1 MGDNNED
8 APIDEFDE
16 AAAKAANDAWQAR
29 QNAEHWVKL
38 RAKSPEA
45 RASAFDACVR
55 DDRPGTNC
63 AHEHLLPEEI
73 QARQTARVQQVRDRY
88 RSAAVDIGA
97 RDTVLLEALKREC
110 PDNAHPSTY
119 CRELVQDA
127 EALGRKAREL
137 LDDPDALAYLK
148 ERGRDH
154 MPQSFF
160 RAREVVL
167 QPGAES
173 HFREG
178 MTDAGE
184 RITPPASASE
194 EATTAQE
201 TSPFLRRTGVDMD
214 ALHRQSNQG
223 VAWAN
228 GHDQRERARAADFQ
242 RSQEQ
247 TRRWKA
253 EIEARERQAAQQQ
266 AQAQAQRQAQQQ
278 SSGNMLNT
286 LMKVVE
292 TGVAIRGIQQQQ
304 GQQRYVQQQQGSPY
318 VTRRCD
324 TDCVGNKSPNAT
336 GMCTYIVNSAG
347 IESLVSSTQQCSV
360 GR

>member
-1 MGDNNED
+1 MPANESHHPP
-8 APIDEFDE
+8 AP
-16 AAAKAANDAWQAR
+16 
-29 QNAEHWVKL
+29 
-38 RAKSPEA
+38 
-45 RASAFDACVR
+45 VR
-55 DDRPGTNC
+55 KQPRRRKPAPSC
-63 AHEHLLPEEI
+63 A
-73 QARQTARVQQVRDRY
+73 
-88 RSAAVDIGA
+88 
-97 RDTVLLEALKREC
+97 
-110 PDNAHPSTY
+110 
-119 CRELVQDA
+119 
-127 EALGRKAREL
+127 
-137 LDDPDALAYLK
+137 ALASIWMPCTGNRTKAL
-148 ERGRDH
+148 RGP
-154 MPQSFF
+154 M
-160 RAREVVL
+160 
-167 QPGAES
+167 
-173 HFREG
+173 
-178 MTDAGE
+178 
-184 RITPPASASE
+184 
-194 EATTAQE
+194 ATT
-201 TSPFLRRTGVDMD
+201 S
-214 ALHRQSNQG
+214 
-223 VAWAN
+223 AN
-228 GHDQRERARAADFQ
+228 ARAADFQ

-324 TDCVGNKSPNAT
+324 TDCVGNKSPNAI